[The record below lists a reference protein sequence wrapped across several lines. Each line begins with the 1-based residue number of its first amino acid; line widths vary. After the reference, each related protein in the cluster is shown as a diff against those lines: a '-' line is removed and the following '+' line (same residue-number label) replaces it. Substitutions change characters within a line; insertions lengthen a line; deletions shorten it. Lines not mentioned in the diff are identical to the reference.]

1 MGTVTALP
9 IVDPEVFWAEMSPC
23 EHIVQ
28 IYGDDRVFLDGLEGF
43 VGNGLR
49 NGESAI
55 VIATVTHL
63 HGLERRMRQNGV
75 DVDKA
80 RSENRYV
87 PRLAE
92 DVLAEFMVKDWPDE
106 PRFLEAMENLIRQA
120 RGEQNRKV
128 RAFGE
133 MVAILWARGN
143 HAATIHLE
151 LLWSKVL
158 ATEKFPLFCAYPRDT
173 FSKNATESIVEICR
187 IHSRVAPAGLV
198 RNGTGGNGG

>member
-9 IVDPEVFWAEMSPC
+9 TVDTGVFWAEMSPC
-23 EHIVQ
+23 EHVVQ

-43 VGNGLR
+43 IGNGLR

-55 VIATVTHL
+55 VIATATHL
-63 HGLERRMRQNGV
+63 HGLEKRMRQNGV
-75 DVDKA
+75 DVDQA
-80 RSENRYV
+80 RAENRYV

-92 DVLAEFMVKDWPDE
+92 ETLAEFMVKDWPDE
-106 PRFLEAMENLIRQA
+106 ALFVEAMGNLITLA
-120 RGEQNRKV
+120 RGESDRKV

-158 ATEKFPLFCAYPRDT
+158 KAEKFPLFCAYPRDT
-173 FSKNATESIVEICR
+173 FAKNATESIVEICR
-187 IHSRVAPAGLV
+187 IHSRVAPPAL
-198 RNGTGGNGG
+198 TGSRG